1 MRTFQDFFCHIFS
14 LPNLLF
20 FNKIK
25 SRFDRFIFYFKMVDE
40 CDDDDEKALLSI
52 LAELDQV
59 PCPSGGK
66 TVPLPAGE
74 ETPEPISETEG
85 IPFWAKCLA
94 GATGIGK
101 GSTPR

>member
-1 MRTFQDFFCHIFS
+1 
-14 LPNLLF
+14 
-20 FNKIK
+20 
-25 SRFDRFIFYFKMVDE
+25 MVDE

-52 LAELDQV
+52 LAELDEV

-66 TVPLPAGE
+66 TVPLPAGDE
-74 ETPEPISETEG
+74 PPEPISETEG

-101 GSTPR
+101 GSTSADLLPFKNHG

>member
-1 MRTFQDFFCHIFS
+1 
-14 LPNLLF
+14 
-20 FNKIK
+20 
-25 SRFDRFIFYFKMVDE
+25 MVDE

-74 ETPEPISETEG
+74 EPPEPISETEG

-101 GSTPR
+101 GSTSRWVTTLKTPLTSRKSLD

>member
-1 MRTFQDFFCHIFS
+1 
-14 LPNLLF
+14 
-20 FNKIK
+20 
-25 SRFDRFIFYFKMVDE
+25 MVDE

-74 ETPEPISETEG
+74 EPPEPISETEG
-85 IPFWAKCLA
+85 IPIWAKCLA

-101 GSTPR
+101 GSISADLLTLKIIIDLK